1 LCGDRMDINL
11 SEEEKGPV
19 YLVLY
24 RHLRGLIQSG
34 VLEDATKLPSIRSL
48 REQTKLSKTTIETAY
63 HMLLEEGYVLSKPRA
78 GLFVIQSQ
86 LKPAALEFSKEF
98 SEEPSRLH
106 RHSSPIPMHIGSV
119 VDFSLLAVDGE
130 SFPIRAWKSVLHEA
144 LSLHANYV
152 HQYGDPRGEYDL
164 RLQLSYYL
172 KRSRGVNC
180 TPEQIIIGSGF
191 SYSTQI
197 LSRLLN
203 GVSTI
208 AVEEAGIAQ
217 VRATFQ
223 QHSFNV
229 APVPINDK
237 EHLIAQLENKSI
249 RILYVTPSH
258 RPTGSPLPFSTRQM
272 LLSWAST
279 NNAYIIE
286 DDYDGEFRYSGR
298 TIPSLQGLD
307 HQGHVIYIGTFSK
320 AFTPA
325 LRMNYM
331 VVPTQLLGNLQSIE
345 HTLTSPSRID
355 QWAMQLFMERGHW
368 YRHVRKVRNLYRK
381 KRAKLIHF
389 IDIYLSEYVQV
400 HGESA
405 GMHVEIAVQTT
416 CSAEVLIKLAAAED
430 VYVYASQDAS
440 ILPDRVPKL
449 YLGFGGLNERD
460 MERGVRLLAKAWAGA
475 ASHNE

>member
-1 LCGDRMDINL
+1 MDINL
-11 SEEEKGPV
+11 SEEEQGPV

-24 RHLRGLIQSG
+24 RHIRGLIQSG
-34 VLEDATKLPSIRSL
+34 ALENGTKLPSIRSL

-86 LKPAALEFSKEF
+86 LKPEAIELRKEAPA
-98 SEEPSRLH
+98 EQARLH
-106 RHSSPIPMHIGSV
+106 RHSIPNASYNGSV
-119 VDFSLLAVDGE
+119 VDFSLHAIDGE
-130 SFPIRAWKSVLHEA
+130 SFPIRTWKSVLHEA

-152 HQYGDPRGEYDL
+152 HQYGDPRGEYNL
-164 RLQLSYYL
+164 RLQLTHYL

-191 SYSTQI
+191 SYSTHI

-203 GVSTI
+203 RASTI

-217 VRATFQ
+217 VRAIFQ
-223 QHSFNV
+223 QHSFSV
-229 APVPINDK
+229 APVPIHDN
-237 EHLIAQLENKSI
+237 ERLIAELENKRI

-258 RPTGSPLPFSTRQM
+258 RPTGSPLPYSTRQ
-272 LLSWAST
+272 LLLKWAST
-279 NNAYIIE
+279 NSAYIIE
-286 DDYDGEFRYSGR
+286 DDYDGEFRYTGR
-298 TIPSLQGLD
+298 TLPSLQGLD
-307 HQGHVIYIGTFSK
+307 QQGNVIYIGTFSK

-331 VVPTQLLGNLQSIE
+331 VVPVQLLSKLQSIE

-368 YRHVRKVRNLYRK
+368 YRHVRKVRHLYRK

-389 IDIYLSEYVQV
+389 INTYLSEYVQIL
-400 HGESA
+400 GESA
-405 GMHVEIAVQTT
+405 GMHVEIVVQTT
-416 CSAEVLIKLAAAED
+416 SSAEELVKLAAAED

-440 ILPDRVPKL
+440 ILQGCVPRL

-475 ASHNE
+475 AVPPSANNE